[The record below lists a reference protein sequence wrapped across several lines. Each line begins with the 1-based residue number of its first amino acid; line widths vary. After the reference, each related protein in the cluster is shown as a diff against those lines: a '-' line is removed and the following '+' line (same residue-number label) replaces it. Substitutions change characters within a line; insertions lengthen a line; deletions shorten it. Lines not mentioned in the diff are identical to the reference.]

1 MRSMTD
7 IEAANVFATI
17 LKAAE
22 QGESV
27 IVTKDGRPIGTFV
40 PDRTPIG
47 VRIQEVFRKCPVDPD
62 FADDI
67 EAAMREMRAQPDRM
81 TEWPSD

>member
-1 MRSMTD
+1 M
-7 IEAANVFATI
+7 
-17 LKAAE
+17 
-22 QGESV
+22 
-27 IVTKDGRPIGTFV
+27 GRPVGTFV

-47 VRIQEVFRKCPVDPD
+47 VRIQEVFRNYPVDPD